1 MSTTKIAISLDS
13 DLLKIID
20 EFVKERLYP
29 NRSKAIQEAIREKVE
44 RLNKSRLAI
53 ECAKLDPDYER
64 AMADE
69 GIAAEMDE
77 WPEFI
82 GRKQYPG
89 MEYEFASAFQSEE
102 PEYPPQ

>member
-20 EFVKERLYP
+20 EFVKNRLYP

-44 RLNKSRLAI
+44 RLNKSRLAL
-53 ECAKLDPDYER
+53 ECAKLDPEYER
-64 AMADE
+64 AMAEE

-77 WPEFI
+77 WPE
-82 GRKQYPG
+82 Y
-89 MEYEFASAFQSEE
+89 
-102 PEYPPQ
+102 